1 MEKAEVIKKQVEEIL
16 NFCLSKDNIS
26 KRRNNIDEYKQICM
40 KQFPNFHMNYPTLFF
55 SIIENP
61 STFPVYRLEEMLS
74 LKSKIENNEMDDKRA
89 SVHMGQKYY
98 DEFVKDTVSKLDKNI
113 KK

>member
-1 MEKAEVIKKQVEEIL
+1 MEKADEIKKQVKEIL
-16 NFCLSKDNIS
+16 SFCLTRDNNIQ
-26 KRRNNIDEYKQICM
+26 RRENIDEYKQNCM

-61 STFPVYRLEEMLS
+61 TTFPIYRLDEMLS
-74 LKSKIENNEMDDKRA
+74 LKSKIENKEIDDQKA

-98 DEFVKDTVSKLDKNI
+98 DEFVKDTVSYLDKNI

>member
-98 DEFVKDTVSKLDKNI
+98 DEFVKDTVSELDQNR
-113 KK
+113 